1 MNYSNALNKLIPDL
15 AALNVYRILAQQEA
29 GVTGRALAALAG
41 VSTFKMHHTLRALV
55 AQGVITKQI
64 VGRAHIYRLHHAHVV
79 VRDVILFMLRYERE
93 LLFKLGESLMT
104 QCTPRPISILVY
116 GSVARGEEL
125 PDSDIDLLLVYA
137 NDATPP
143 PMSEY
148 GALMEWVTRTYT
160 NPVSIRRARIADIQ
174 QPLDEHRAL
183 MRNII
188 KEGRA
193 IAGLSLTD
201 LLSHG
206 QAHSHHT
213 GTTIPLCRLS

>member
-1 MNYSNALNKLIPDL
+1 MNFTKALNKLIPDL
-15 AALNVYRILAQQEA
+15 AALNVYKILAQQEE

-41 VSTFKMHHTLRALV
+41 VSTFKMHHTVRALC
-55 AQGVITKQI
+55 AQGVITEHI
-64 VGRAHIYRLHHAHVV
+64 VGKAHLYRLNHEHLM

-93 LLFKLGESLMT
+93 LLRQLGDALMT
-104 QCTPRPISILVY
+104 QCTPRPVSIVVY

-125 PDSDIDLLLVYA
+125 PDSDIDLLLIYA
-137 NDATPP
+137 NDIIPP

-148 GALMEWVTRTYT
+148 GALMEWVARLYT

-174 QPLDEHRAL
+174 QPLDEHRSL
-183 MRNII
+183 MRNIV
-188 KEGRA
+188 KEGKA

-206 QAHSHHT
+206 QTH
-213 GTTIPLCRLS
+213 